1 MTDYRD
7 HHATIFLPREV
18 AGSIEASRREWDP
31 VMASRIAAHV
41 THVYPQEARNA
52 ALAVREIAVTAFDG
66 VMWASR
72 GRYALTGRQG
82 R

>member
-18 AGSIEASRREWDP
+18 AGSIEASRREW
-31 VMASRIAAHV
+31 
-41 THVYPQEARNA
+41 NA